1 MLDKRNHKGLTVE
14 TNNMFL
20 NKSTTIAAE
29 DRGINGIFDP
39 TVAEVSYEWNSVPI
53 NGTDTLWSTLF
64 TIDINIHVF
73 PKITQKNSQIIL
85 NYLKRTNSSY
95 HFSSTILKVLIED
108 HVDLVNNNRSLVNL
122 KLGNIVITQTTI

>member
-108 HVDLVNNNRSLVNL
+108 HVDLVNNNKSLINL
-122 KLGNIVITQTTI
+122 KLGNIVMTQTTI

>member
-1 MLDKRNHKGLTVE
+1 MDKRNHKGLTVE

>member
-14 TNNMFL
+14 TNNRFL

-85 NYLKRTNSSY
+85 DYLKRTNSFY
-95 HFSSTILKVLIED
+95 YFSSTILKVLIED
-108 HVDLVNNNRSLVNL
+108 HVDLVNNNKSLINL
-122 KLGNIVITQTTI
+122 KLGNIVMTQTTI

>member
-1 MLDKRNHKGLTVE
+1 MDKRNHKGLTVE
-14 TNNMFL
+14 TNNRFL

-73 PKITQKNSQIIL
+73 PKINQKNSQIIL
-85 NYLKRTNSSY
+85 DYLKRTNSFY
-95 HFSSTILKVLIED
+95 YFSSTILKVLIED
-108 HVDLVNNNRSLVNL
+108 HVDLVNNNKSLINL
-122 KLGNIVITQTTI
+122 KLGNIVMTQTTI